1 MWLLCLYSIKDNIY
15 DGKEGDQMFKYI
27 GKRVA
32 IMLVMILLVSTV
44 IFYMFRAMP
53 GDPTAFV
60 VDPSMSPEARQVLI
74 ERYGLDGTK
83 WDQYKVFMKDLVRLD
98 LGNSF
103 FYGRPVIDIIK
114 ERMPATLILMFTAMI
129 ISYVI
134 GTFGGAWMAWKRG
147 NILESTG
154 ITFALIFRSAPTFW
168 VGLMSILL
176 FSAKLKWFPA
186 QGMRTTGYT
195 GDTFREVFLNMDFVR
210 HLILPSIVA
219 GLYFIATPLLIMRN
233 SMLEVLSEDY
243 IEMAKAKGLKEMTIL
258 YKHAA
263 RNALLP
269 VVTAGALFVGS
280 AIGGQVL
287 IEVVFSWPGL
297 GREIVQAVTR
307 HDYPLAQ
314 GAFIIISAIMM
325 FMNLIADILYVVLDP
340 RISYK

>member
-1 MWLLCLYSIKDNIY
+1 MLN
-15 DGKEGDQMFKYI
+15 YI
-27 GKRVA
+27 VKRVGTM
-32 IMLVMILLVSTV
+32 ILMILLVATV
-44 IFYMFRAMP
+44 IFFLFRAMP

-60 VDPSMSPEARQVLI
+60 VDPSIPEEAREILK
-74 ERYGLDGTK
+74 ERYGLNGTK
-83 WDQYKVFMKDLVRLD
+83 WDQYKVFIKDLVRLD

-103 FYGRPVIDIIK
+103 FYGRPVIKVIG
-114 ERMPATLILMFTAMI
+114 ERIPATLILMITGMI
-129 ISYVI
+129 IAYGI
-134 GTFGGAWMAWKRG
+134 GVFGGAWMAWKRG
-147 NILESTG
+147 HILESTG

-168 VGLMSILL
+168 VGLMAIIV
-176 FSAKLKWFPA
+176 FSVRLKWFPA
-186 QGMRTTGYT
+186 QGMRTSGYT
-195 GDTFREVFLNMDFVR
+195 GETFREIFINLDFLK

-243 IEMAKAKGLKEMTIL
+243 IEMAKAKGLKEKRIL

-269 VVTAGALFVGS
+269 VVTAGALFLG
-280 AIGGQVL
+280 AALGGMVL
-287 IEVVFSWPGL
+287 LEVVFSWPGL

-314 GAFIIISAIMM
+314 GAFIIMSMLMM
-325 FMNLIADILYVVLDP
+325 VMNLAADILYAVLDP